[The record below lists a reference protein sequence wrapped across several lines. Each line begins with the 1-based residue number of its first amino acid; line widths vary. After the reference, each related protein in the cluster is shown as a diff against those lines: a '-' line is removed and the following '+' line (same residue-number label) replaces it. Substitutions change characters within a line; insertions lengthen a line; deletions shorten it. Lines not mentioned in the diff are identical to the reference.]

1 MSRKGILL
9 VACCASILALVL
21 SACGGGGEEATQ
33 APQPTAKPTTVG
45 TSAPVPSSTAVST
58 VISQVP
64 TPSGSTG
71 TILDKASLAKP
82 EIDNV
87 KYGGTFTE
95 SGTYSLGDLDPKYQ
109 DGSPIIYFSRYS
121 AEKLVAFEPDL
132 NDDLTHFA
140 PTLAEKWT
148 ISDDL
153 KTYTFNLR
161 KGVKFQNVAPVNGRE
176 MVADD
181 VLFNIKRYSD
191 KDAVETASYAQIES
205 ATAPDKY
212 TVVLKLK
219 DPNAWA
225 FNELFGAQ
233 QVVEAPEFIN
243 ANNGHAPS
251 MMIGTGPFI
260 LKEYKFRASATFLRN
275 PDYWRK
281 DANGKALP
289 YMDESD
295 MVVMADPATI
305 LAAMRTNQLDFGSG
319 LGTQHIVQLG
329 KSNPNVRVFFSG
341 EPSFNALAFNT
352 KKAPW
357 SDIRVRRGISMLFD
371 KQKASE
377 QLSITGKW
385 VWGAPVPGP
394 LFSDKPLT
402 IADYGQYGQYN
413 PTEGKKL
420 LTDAGVMVGGKFK
433 APGALEFGASASYIP
448 LAQVMQQLWK
458 ENGFEFDLNQL
469 DTQSYYTKWFLR
481 SYSELTMNHFLL
493 GDLSLNAVA
502 QYKFAPA
509 SAHNTSFIDDPAI
522 NQLIK
527 DIRVTVDPA
536 KQKQQARQLWD
547 FEATNVYNV
556 WVGAEPGYSVVSPRT
571 RDLVLRTGRNFTGPQ
586 EFIWLADA
594 PRTSP

>member
-1 MSRKGILL
+1 MRRKSIVIASLL
-9 VACCASILALVL
+9 LAVVA
-21 SACGGGGEEATQ
+21 SACGGGSEEATQ
-33 APQPTAKPTTVG
+33 APQPTAKATSAATSVAPTTTV
-45 TSAPVPSSTAVST
+45 VST
-58 VISQVP
+58 VVSQVP

-71 TILDKASLAKP
+71 TIIDKATLAKP
-82 EIDNV
+82 EIENV
-87 KYGGTFTE
+87 RYGGIYTE

-121 AEKLVAFEPDL
+121 AEKLVAFEANL

-161 KGVKFQNVAPVNGRE
+161 KGIKFQNVAPSTGRE

-191 KDAVETASYAQIES
+191 KDAVQVAAYAQIES

-219 DPNAWA
+219 EPNAWA

-233 QVVEAPEFIN
+233 QVIESPEFIN
-243 ANNGHAPS
+243 ASNGHAAA

-281 DANGKALP
+281 DDNGKTLP
-289 YMDESD
+289 YLDQSAMI
-295 MVVMADPATI
+295 VMGDPGTI

-319 LGTQHIVQLG
+319 LGTQHIQQLG
-329 KSNPNVRVFFSG
+329 KSNPDVRVFFSG

-357 SDIRVRRGISMLFD
+357 NDVKVRRGLSMLFD
-371 KQKASE
+371 KEKASK
-377 QLSITGKW
+377 QLSITGNW
-385 VWGAPVPGP
+385 VWGGPVPGP

-402 IADYGQYGQYN
+402 IADFGQYGQYN

-433 APGALEFGASASYIP
+433 APGSLEFGASSSYIP

-458 ENGFEFDLNQL
+458 ENGFEFELTQL

-481 SYSELTMNHFLL
+481 TYSELTMNHFLL

-509 SAHNTSFIDDPAI
+509 SAHNTSFIDDTAI
-522 NQLIK
+522 NQLLK

-536 KQKQQARQLWD
+536 KQKQQAKQLWD
-547 FEATNVYNV
+547 FEMSNVYNI
-556 WVGAEPGYSVVSPRT
+556 WVGAEPGYTVLSPRT
-571 RDLVLRTGRNFTGPQ
+571 RNFVVRTGRNFTGPQ
-586 EFIWLADA
+586 EFIWLTDG
-594 PRTSP
+594 PRTTP